1 MIGDNRHQ
9 GEVVAP
15 EKKLKQMAAEA
26 VREAGGTGI
35 TKADLERV
43 MNNAV
48 MRIVAALTGMGFY
61 LDGEQMAK
69 VIKAVEKAM
78 DIRFNPVS
86 VE

>member
-1 MIGDNRHQ
+1 
-9 GEVVAP
+9 
-15 EKKLKQMAAEA
+15 
-26 VREAGGTGI
+26 
-35 TKADLERV
+35 

-69 VIKAVEKAM
+69 VIKAVDKAM